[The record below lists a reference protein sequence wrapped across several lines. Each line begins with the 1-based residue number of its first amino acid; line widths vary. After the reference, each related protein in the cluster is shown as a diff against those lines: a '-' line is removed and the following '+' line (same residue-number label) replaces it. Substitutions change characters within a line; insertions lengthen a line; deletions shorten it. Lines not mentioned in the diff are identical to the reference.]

1 MPEHEPSPEY
11 RFCPGCGDASCVI
24 VDSIFVE
31 YGEWNGNS
39 YDEEGD
45 VDVYRCT
52 NALCN
57 FEFADVRGIPNRE
70 KPEWVSIQTLDG
82 GPSTKTTE
90 QGI

>member
-1 MPEHEPSPEY
+1 MPENESSPAP
-11 RFCPGCGDASCVI
+11 RFCPGCGAASCVI

-31 YGEWNGNS
+31 YGDWNGDS

-52 NALCN
+52 DAFCN
-57 FEFADVRGIPNRE
+57 FEFADVRGIPVRE
-70 KPEWVSIQTLDG
+70 ESQWVSIRTLGG